1 MWVSLDKVQV
11 DGLWVHFMCVSLN
24 KQRKQRSRM
33 CQEEEEIKILSRK
46 FVSKWLKWK
55 LGRRPGHR
63 SIWTVFV
70 SWRIRLVSIFP
81 SLVEISRIQT
91 VWVSK
96 ITTESWI
103 MRKRWSWT
111 RLRRTRIK
119 GKEEEDPR
127 QSRERLSRW
136 QERLRRGSQGYAPP
150 IGVNCQKS
158 FLSCHQ
164 VAIPA

>member
-1 MWVSLDKVQV
+1 MIAFHVCFPGQSSGWWPMSAFHVCFPVQSLGWWPMSAFHVCFPGQSSGWWPMSAFHVCFPGQLLVEAEDDQENLCQDK
-11 DGLWVHFMCVSLN
+11 
-24 KQRKQRSRM
+24 RK
-33 CQEEEEIKILSRK
+33 SRK
-46 FVSKWLKWK
+46 EFVSKWLKWK

-70 SWRIRLVSIFP
+70 FWRIRLVSIFP

-111 RLRRTRIK
+111 RSSRTRVK
-119 GKEEEDPR
+119 GREEEEDPR
-127 QSRERLSRW
+127 Q
-136 QERLRRGSQGYAPP
+136 
-150 IGVNCQKS
+150 
-158 FLSCHQ
+158 
-164 VAIPA
+164 

>member
-1 MWVSLDKVQV
+1 MSAFHVCFPGQSLGGEEHEEVK
-11 DGLWVHFMCVSLN
+11 WTHKF
-24 KQRKQRSRM
+24 RRRRRSRK
-33 CQEEEEIKILSRK
+33 CQEE
-46 FVSKWLKWK
+46 FVSKWSKWK

-111 RLRRTRIK
+111 RPRRTRVK
-119 GKEEEDPR
+119 GREEDPR